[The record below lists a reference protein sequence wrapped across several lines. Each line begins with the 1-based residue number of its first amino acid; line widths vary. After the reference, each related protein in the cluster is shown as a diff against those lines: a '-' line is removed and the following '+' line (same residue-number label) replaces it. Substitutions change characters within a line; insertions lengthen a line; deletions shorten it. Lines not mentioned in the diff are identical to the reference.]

1 MRIHWWNDCDP
12 AWPIWQLT
20 VQSTISILSW
30 IGDFTATIISYSA
43 STITHLASCNVGQ
56 KLRTTSNRRYCL
68 LPSALRTAV
77 SLSPTSPVASD
88 CARHI
93 VASWTCHV
101 INAVHSAVVHFLSPN
116 WETTWKTVVLGS
128 HWKHCFSVSTSV
140 PSALEVY
147 LYTTMRY
154 VNRRFTY
161 LLTY

>member
-88 CARHI
+88 CARHNRRQLD
-93 VASWTCHV
+93 VPRHQRCT
-101 INAVHSAVVHFLSPN
+101 
-116 WETTWKTVVLGS
+116 LGRRA
-128 HWKHCFSVSTSV
+128 FSVAGPIVWNSV
-140 PSALEVY
+140 TDE
-147 LYTTMRY
+147 MRDDMEDSCFRQSLKTLFFSQY
-154 VNRRFTY
+154 
-161 LLTY
+161 